1 MFLSM
6 ELFQKYIYIRE
17 KVTVEVID
25 CIIPFQN
32 QRESHTDAK
41 SQNIF
46 CFISQLIKKLVWT
59 SWIYNQVRVLLIT
72 AVSNFL
78 SPDQVRSERFQI
90 QLINFVTIIFS
101 KETSSV
107 CLCVF
112 EIPGVTGIRKRDL
125 WCHFL

>member
-1 MFLSM
+1 M
-6 ELFQKYIYIRE
+6 
-17 KVTVEVID
+17 
-25 CIIPFQN
+25 
-32 QRESHTDAK
+32 
-41 SQNIF
+41 
-46 CFISQLIKKLVWT
+46 
-59 SWIYNQVRVLLIT
+59 LLIT

-125 WCHFL
+125 